1 MDIEVLYNIATEVKS
16 NDNEIK
22 TDFQHDVLEWWM
34 LTFLETFL
42 EEYKHL
48 VKDKEMKKLVTEIY
62 LSEDEFED
70 KVSYILF
77 FLNVIVVS

>member
-48 VKDKEMKKLVTEIY
+48 VKDKEMK
-62 LSEDEFED
+62 
-70 KVSYILF
+70 
-77 FLNVIVVS
+77 